1 MATNFPTMDP
11 LTETLSLIKA
21 ALERLGIRYVVGGSV
36 ASSARGI
43 WRSTLDVDLV
53 AAIKAAQADA
63 LVEALGPEWYADS
76 EMMRRAIQARRSF
89 NVIHIRL
96 AQKVDIFP
104 ATEAFHEAQLQRGTV
119 IPLGAGGVPCPVAT
133 AEDIL
138 LAKLQWY
145 RMGGEVSERQWSD
158 IAGIL
163 AVAPELDATYL
174 RAWAARLGVQDL
186 LDKAVAESKRD
197 QPW

>member
-1 MATNFPTMDP
+1 MATSFPTMDP
-11 LTETLSLIKA
+11 LTESLSLIKA

-53 AAIKAAQADA
+53 VAIKAAQADA
-63 LVEALGPEWYADS
+63 LAEALGPEWYADS
-76 EMMRRAIQARRSF
+76 EMIRRAIQAGRSF
-89 NVIHIRL
+89 NVIYIRY

-104 ATEAFHEAQLQRGTV
+104 ATEEFHAAQLERATV
-119 IPLGAGGVPCPVAT
+119 IPLGAGGIPCPVAS

-138 LAKLQWY
+138 LAKLRWY
-145 RMGGEVSERQWSD
+145 RMGCEVSERQWSD

-163 AVAPELDATYL
+163 AVNSELDATYL
-174 RAWAARLGVQDL
+174 RTWAARLGVEDL
-186 LDKAVAESKRD
+186 LDKAVAESKLD
-197 QPW
+197 

>member
-1 MATNFPTMDP
+1 MDP

-21 ALERLGIRYVVGGSV
+21 ALERLGMRYVVGGSV

-53 AAIKAAQADA
+53 VAIKAAQADA
-63 LVEALGPEWYADS
+63 LAEALGPEWYADS
-76 EMMRRAIQARRSF
+76 EMIRRAIQQRRSF
-89 NVIHIRL
+89 NVIYIRY

-104 ATEAFHEAQLQRGTV
+104 ATKEFHEAQLERATV
-119 IPLGAGGVPCPVAT
+119 IPLGAGRIPCPVAT

-158 IAGIL
+158 VAGIL
-163 AVAPELDATYL
+163 AVAPDLDAAYL
-174 RAWAARLGVQDL
+174 RTWAARLGVEDL
-186 LDKAVAESKRD
+186 LDKAVADLKRD
-197 QPW
+197 QPWFPA

>member
-1 MATNFPTMDP
+1 MDP
-11 LTETLSLIKA
+11 LTESLSLIKA

-63 LVEALGPEWYADS
+63 LAEALGPEWYADS
-76 EMMRRAIQARRSF
+76 EMIRWAIEKRSPF

-104 ATEAFHEAQLQRGTV
+104 ATEEFHEAQLERATIV
-119 IPLGAGGVPCPVAT
+119 PLGIGRVPCPVAS

-163 AVAPELDATYL
+163 AAAPDLDATYL
-174 RAWAARLGVQDL
+174 RTWAARLGVEDL
-186 LDKAVAESKRD
+186 LDKAVADSKRD
-197 QPW
+197 QPL

>member
-1 MATNFPTMDP
+1 
-11 LTETLSLIKA
+11 
-21 ALERLGIRYVVGGSV
+21 
-36 ASSARGI
+36 
-43 WRSTLDVDLV
+43 
-53 AAIKAAQADA
+53 
-63 LVEALGPEWYADS
+63 
-76 EMMRRAIQARRSF
+76 MMRRAIQARRSF

-119 IPLGAGGVPCPVAT
+119 IPLGAGGVPYPVAT

-145 RMGGEVSERQWSD
+145 RLGGEVSERQWTD

-163 AVAPELDATYL
+163 AVAPDLDAAYL
-174 RAWAARLGVQDL
+174 RTWAARLGVEDL
-186 LDKAVAESKRD
+186 LDKAVADLKLD